1 MNPQLQ
7 LMLQQAIQAFQ
18 SGNLDRADSIL
29 KKVIQA
35 DSKNLPALHVLGLI
49 KASQA
54 NYREAADFLGR
65 AARIHPN
72 DASIQYNLAKALI
85 DCGLDN
91 ASIPHHQKAVEL
103 APNNPEAWL
112 NYGKTVTKL
121 NRYDEALVLYDKALS
136 LNPNYSEAALNKGV
150 TLKELNRYE
159 EAIECAEFALKI
171 NPNFAEAW
179 TNMGVVLKQLKRYDQ
194 AIFCFD
200 RALAVKSDIEW
211 VYGDL
216 LHTKMK
222 ICSWNNLEKDIKN
235 LTDKIYAQ
243 FKVAQPFALLSLT
256 DDALLHK
263 KASEI
268 YAQDKYPVNLSLGPI
283 LKHPK
288 KEKIRLGYFSPD
300 FRDHAVALLTAE
312 LFEIHD
318 RSRFEVF
325 AFSLRRGQDTDAVKI
340 RLKKGFDTFIDAE
353 NMSDLEI
360 AQLARKLEIDI
371 AIDLA
376 GCTQYSRTGIFSY
389 RTAPI
394 QVNWL
399 GYAGTIGANFIDYI
413 IADSTIIPESNQQFY
428 SEKVVHLPH
437 TYMVDDSKRISSSK
451 VFTKQE
457 CCLPE
462 NSFVFCCF
470 NNDYKFNKKILESW
484 SRILLRVEDS
494 VLWISEN
501 NEQFKLNIK
510 SEFEKL
516 DIDSSRIIF
525 AQRIDLMADHLARYA
540 LADLFLDTY
549 PYNAHT
555 TALDS
560 LKAGIPVITKLGQSF
575 ASRVASSLLRAV
587 DLSELITTTQEEY
600 EALAI
605 GLATSPNRLSS
616 IKQKL
621 VNKRLD
627 APLFDTALFAG
638 GLESS
643 YIKMYDR
650 YQADLP
656 PEHIYI
662 KTES

>member
-1 MNPQLQ
+1 MDAKLKV
-7 LMLQQAIQAFQ
+7 MLQHAIKDFQ
-18 SGNLDRADSIL
+18 SGNFERAGSIL
-29 KKVIQA
+29 KMILQTDIKSA
-35 DSKNLPALHVLGLI
+35 DTIFDLGVSYAETRRLTEALTIFYCLQPYKNDDVMIPYNLGLI
-49 KASQA
+49 HSLQGMYQLAL
-54 NYREAADFLGR
+54 EA
-65 AARIHPN
+65 
-72 DASIQYNLAKALI
+72 YNLALKIQPEDIATLINKGAIYNEIKEFSLALKV
-85 DCGLDN
+85 LDYAIQLN
-91 ASIPHHQKAVEL
+91 Q
-103 APNNPEAWL
+103 NYPEAYSNKANAL
-112 NYGKTVTKL
+112 NGLK
-121 NRYDEALVLYDKALS
+121 RYDEAIVNYDKALS
-136 LNPNYSEAALNKGV
+136 LRPDFADSYVNKAN
-150 TLKELNRYE
+150 TL
-159 EAIECAEFALKI
+159 ID
-171 NPNFAEAW
+171 
-179 TNMGVVLKQLKRYDQ
+179 LKRYDESI
-194 AIFCFD
+194 AHYEK
-200 RALAVKSDIEW
+200 ALILNTNIDW

-300 FRDHAVALLTAE
+300 FRNHAVALLTAE

-650 YQADLP
+650 YQADLQP
-656 PEHIYI
+656 DNII
-662 KTES
+662 IG

>member
-72 DASIQYNLAKALI
+72 DASIQYNLAKALV
-85 DCGLDN
+85 DCGSDN

-150 TLKELNRYE
+150 ALKELNRYE

-171 NPNFAEAW
+171 NPNLAEAW
-179 TNMGVVLKQLKRYDQ
+179 TNMGVALRQLKRYDQ

-200 RALAVKSDIEW
+200 RALAVKSDIDW
-211 VYGDL
+211 VYGDF

-222 ICSWNNLEKDIKN
+222 VCSWNNLEEDIKK
-235 LTDKIYAQ
+235 LADKIHSQ
-243 FKVAQPFALLSLT
+243 FKIIQPFALLSLT

-325 AFSLRRGQDTDAVKI
+325 AFSLRRGQDNDAVKI

-399 GYAGTIGANFIDYI
+399 GYAGTIGTKFIDYI
-413 IADSTIIPESNQQFY
+413 IADSTIIPESNQHFY

-437 TYMVDDSKRISSSK
+437 TYMVDDSKRIASSK
-451 VFTKQE
+451 VFTKEE

-627 APLFDTALFAG
+627 APLFDAALFAG

-650 YQADLP
+650 YQADLQP
-656 PEHIYI
+656 DNII
-662 KTES
+662 IG